1 MSQMAASI
9 ASAVEEQ
16 NAAVVSIADNVAR
29 ASSDADNGA
38 NAMRSVEHSAVGAT
52 KTANEVATLAEQ
64 LGAEAE
70 RLDNEIGKFLDEVR
84 AA

>member
-1 MSQMAASI
+1 MAASI

-38 NAMRSVEHSAVGAT
+38 SAMRSVEAAAVGAS
-52 KTANEVATLAEQ
+52 KTASEVAALAEQ
-64 LGAEAE
+64 LGGEAE
-70 RLDNEIGKFLDEVR
+70 RLDGEIGKFLGEVR

>member
-1 MSQMAASI
+1 
-9 ASAVEEQ
+9 
-16 NAAVVSIADNVAR
+16 
-29 ASSDADNGA
+29 
-38 NAMRSVEHSAVGAT
+38 MRSVEHSAVGAT

-70 RLDNEIGKFLDEVR
+70 RLDNEIGKFLGEVR